1 MKRLLLLFICLPI
14 YNISFA
20 QNKAG
25 ILLDK
30 VVAQYKS
37 SKGISVNFHVENKD
51 QNQRTI
57 DKTSGEM
64 KLMNNKFKI
73 ITPEIITWFDGK
85 NQWSYVKSTQEV
97 NLSNPDESE
106 LQNINPYQILSNYKK
121 EFKYSYKGKQS
132 GNDIVELSPIGT
144 ESDIKK
150 ISLSIQADKFYPT
163 EIIIYNKN
171 KTITSVILSK
181 YQTGMNYQNSLFVF
195 DKKKYPQAELI
206 DLR

>member
-106 LQNINPYQILSNYKK
+106 LQSINPYQI
-121 EFKYSYKGKQS
+121 KGKQS

>member
-64 KLMNNKFKI
+64 KLMKI

-106 LQNINPYQILSNYKK
+106 LQSINPYQILSNYKK

>member
-106 LQNINPYQILSNYKK
+106 LQSINPYQILSNYKDV
-121 EFKYSYKGKQS
+121 YKRQ
-132 GNDIVELSPIGT
+132 V
-144 ESDIKK
+144 
-150 ISLSIQADKFYPT
+150 AF
-163 EIIIYNKN
+163 
-171 KTITSVILSK
+171 
-181 YQTGMNYQNSLFVF
+181 
-195 DKKKYPQAELI
+195 
-206 DLR
+206 

>member
-1 MKRLLLLFICLPI
+1 MKRLLLLFICLTI
-14 YNISFA
+14 YNASFA

-25 ILLDK
+25 TLLDK
-30 VVAQYKS
+30 VIAQYKS
-37 SKGISVNFHVENKD
+37 SKGISINFHVENKD

-106 LQNINPYQILSNYKK
+106 LQSINPYQI
-121 EFKYSYKGKQS
+121 
-132 GNDIVELSPIGT
+132 
-144 ESDIKK
+144 
-150 ISLSIQADKFYPT
+150 
-163 EIIIYNKN
+163 
-171 KTITSVILSK
+171 
-181 YQTGMNYQNSLFVF
+181 
-195 DKKKYPQAELI
+195 
-206 DLR
+206 

>member
-57 DKTSGEM
+57 DKTSGKM
-64 KLMNNKFKI
+64 KLMNNKF
-73 ITPEIITWFDGK
+73 
-85 NQWSYVKSTQEV
+85 Q
-97 NLSNPDESE
+97 
-106 LQNINPYQILSNYKK
+106 
-121 EFKYSYKGKQS
+121 
-132 GNDIVELSPIGT
+132 
-144 ESDIKK
+144 
-150 ISLSIQADKFYPT
+150 KF
-163 EIIIYNKN
+163 
-171 KTITSVILSK
+171 
-181 YQTGMNYQNSLFVF
+181 F
-195 DKKKYPQAELI
+195 
-206 DLR
+206 

>member
-1 MKRLLLLFICLPI
+1 MKKLLLLFISLIVC
-14 YNISFA
+14 NVSFA

-25 ILLDK
+25 TLLDK
-30 VVAQYKS
+30 VIAQYKN

-51 QNQRTI
+51 QNRKI
-57 DKTSGEM
+57 VDKMSGEM
-64 KLMNNKFKI
+64 KLMNNKFQI
-73 ITPEIITWFDGK
+73 VTPEVITWFDGK

-97 NLSNPDESE
+97 NLSNPDEAE
-106 LQNINPYQILSNYKK
+106 LQSINPYQILSNYKK

-132 GNDIVELSPIGT
+132 GNDIIELSPIGT